1 MEGCRINL
9 DLGTD
14 SPAMATSD
22 GLTQVLV
29 NLLNNARQACPRG
42 ATVYVRTR
50 HDNGTVDIEVDDEG
64 PGIPEELRD
73 RVFEPFFTTKPDG
86 QGTGLGLSVSRQI
99 VERFG
104 GSLTYEPRDS
114 GGSRFRVTLQA
125 YEN

>member
-1 MEGCRINL
+1 
-9 DLGTD
+9 
-14 SPAMATSD
+14 MATPD
-22 GLTQVLV
+22 GLTQVVV
-29 NLLNNARQACPRG
+29 NLLNNARQASATD

-50 HDNGTVDIEVDDEG
+50 VDESLVRIEVDDEG
-64 PGIPEELRD
+64 PGIPEELQN

-104 GSLTYEPRDS
+104 GTLSYEPRDPR
-114 GGSRFRVTLQA
+114 GSRFTIALRA

>member
-1 MEGCRINL
+1 
-9 DLGTD
+9 
-14 SPAMATSD
+14 
-22 GLTQVLV
+22 LTQVLV

-42 ATVYVRTR
+42 GKVYVRTR
-50 HDNGTVDIEVDDEG
+50 LDNGTVHVEVDDEG
-64 PGIPEELRD
+64 PGIPEELRE

-104 GSLTYEPRDS
+104 GSLNHEPRVPR
-114 GGSRFRVTLQA
+114 GSRFTVTLKA